1 MIQVNNARFREAERR
16 AFQPDGTRCTKRWP
30 PAGENAYFPVQQ
42 AATDRTDMAKSAEPV
57 TIKKYANRRLYNTG
71 TSTYVTLEDLASLV
85 KKGEDFL
92 VYDAK
97 TGEDIT
103 RSVLAQIIFEQ
114 ENKEGQNLLPIAF
127 LRQLIRFYGDSMQM
141 LVPRYLEV
149 SIESLT
155 REQEKFRQQMAQAF
169 GVGTFGPLEDQV
181 RRNMEMFERAFAMFA
196 PFARREGQAAE
207 EDKSQA
213 PGAEIDELKRQL
225 SEMQKRLD
233 RLTGGEKQET

>member
-1 MIQVNNARFREAERR
+1 MTDTQ
-16 AFQPDGTRCTKRWP
+16 TK
-30 PAGENAYFPVQQ
+30 
-42 AATDRTDMAKSAEPV
+42 TTEPV

-71 TSTYVTLEDLASLV
+71 TSAYVTLEDLAGMV
-85 KKGEDFL
+85 KSGEDFV

-149 SIESLT
+149 SLDSLT
-155 REQEKFRQQMAQAF
+155 REQQKFRDQMAQAF
-169 GVGTFGPLEDQV
+169 GGSPFGALEEQV
-181 RRNMEMFERAFAMFA
+181 RRNMEMFERAFAMFT
-196 PFARREGQAAE
+196 PFARRDSQNEAAPA
-207 EDKSQA
+207 DPKPA
-213 PGAEIDELKRQL
+213 PKGGGEIDDLKRQL
-225 SEMQKRLD
+225 DEMARKVD
-233 RLTGGEKQET
+233 KLTGGGE